1 MNKKVIIIGLAVV
14 AAAIGVFLVMSFMNS
29 DSNKASQILE
39 DYFNA
44 QTDVEVPLSIDDFE
58 NTGLVTDEAS
68 LEGFGVELSDTVV
81 LDKLYIFVAKADPDT
96 NTQYLVDVANE
107 TVYEKIYQQSLG
119 DTPTTV
125 AFYSSL
131 IPGYK
136 TVVVTVEAENP
147 QNFKVSY
154 GGVELTYNAQ
164 FNAFTGDISATTAED
179 LKPE

>member
-29 DSNKASQILE
+29 DSNKASQ
-39 DYFNA
+39 
-44 QTDVEVPLSIDDFE
+44 TDVEVPLSINDFE
-58 NTGLVTDEAS
+58 NTGVVTDEAN
-68 LEGFGVELSDTVV
+68 LEGFGVEISDTVM
-81 LDKLYIFVAKADPDT
+81 LDKLYIFVAKVDPDT

-136 TVVVTVEAENP
+136 TVVVTVEAEN
-147 QNFKVSY
+147 
-154 GGVELTYNAQ
+154 AQ